1 MGTRLEVRSVD
12 PSANPYL
19 ALAAILS
26 AGLDGIKNKLT
37 PPASVEENIFE
48 MNQEELDAHGITA
61 LPGTLFDA
69 LTLLEQDEVI
79 KAALGSHIFEKFV
92 EAKHQEY
99 DEYRLAV
106 HDWELKRY
114 MSLL

>member
-1 MGTRLEVRSVD
+1 MKAPVYVAWSPSNRSPLVRVPASRGMGTRLEVRSVD

-48 MNQEELDAHGITA
+48 MTQEELDAHIQ
-61 LPGTLFDA
+61 LQLY
-69 LTLLEQDEVI
+69 
-79 KAALGSHIFEKFV
+79 
-92 EAKHQEY
+92 QEHY
-99 DEYRLAV
+99 QKL
-106 HDWELKRY
+106 
-114 MSLL
+114 

>member
-61 LPGTLFDA
+61 LPGTLFD
-69 LTLLEQDEVI
+69 QDEVI